1 MDNKEL
7 RRHPPADR
15 QKVKRL
21 LQLSKCRSFTVWRR
35 CPLARESTKTSSKV
49 EQRKQTIGEDHSP
62 DDESGGEEAEMNG
75 AE

>member
-21 LQLSKCRSFTVWRR
+21 LGAKRSTGVIG
-35 CPLARESTKTSSKV
+35 LEIKKTK
-49 EQRKQTIGEDHSP
+49 R
-62 DDESGGEEAEMNG
+62 GGENQSTTKYG
-75 AE
+75 LTRYI